1 MKMKN
6 FSFNTRFKDV
16 ILAFISS
23 QLAFADIED
32 LSDLFEQI
40 DVNNDGVLTVDE
52 FEKALNRQGTYV
64 SSSEL
69 HQILKKVDMDKNGK
83 INFNEFIASMLS
95 DDICLR

>member
-1 MKMKN
+1 MNMKN

-32 LSDLFEQI
+32 HSDLFEQI

-69 HQILKKVDMDKNGK
+69 RQILKKVDMDKNGK

>member
-69 HQILKKVDMDKNGK
+69 RQILKKVDMDKNGK